1 MNRRDFVKKGMVLG
15 TVTPML
21 PLTFSLSTRGDSDPT
36 EKPSWLVEMI
46 HRNDQVVKSIR
57 KRRVNDQQ
65 DPLFGAVLDGVDMA
79 TPHAVTGFIKT
90 GICSLASPESEWY
103 GHETLLEELIGSAA
117 FLLKLQHEDGTIDLV
132 ITNFHSTP
140 DTGFL
145 VKYLCPVYGLL
156 QNSGIKGKEP
166 LLEHLHKFLQ
176 KAGEAL
182 LVGGIHTP
190 NHRWVVCAA
199 LAGLHMLW
207 PKQEY
212 VDRANDWLAEGIDM
226 DEDGQYEEKSSYI
239 YSSLSDRVLIHTA
252 RGFNKPELL
261 DYVRK
266 NLEMT
271 LFYLHPNGEVVTEA
285 SGRQDQAIIGTLEN
299 YYYPYRY
306 LAIKD
311 KNERFASACR
321 LIESTAMA
329 KTTGFLQYF
338 LEDLFL
344 WEKLPEPGLL
354 PIDYFK
360 DFRNSGLVRI
370 RRGDYDASILP
381 KNAAFFTFHKMNT
394 VLQGVRLASA
404 FFGKGQF
411 VADTYEVIEGKTIME
426 SHLEGPY
433 YQPFPRDEITGDGVW
448 EKMPKTERKQSEIQ
462 KLHSKIIVT
471 EIPQGFELDI
481 SMEGTDHVPLVIELI
496 FRPGG
501 TFGGLVAHEELDQ
514 VFFLKEGMG
523 KYQFK
528 GESIVFGPAQ
538 YAHKWVDIRGALP
551 RMEAPTVYLTAFTPF
566 HTKIR
571 IS

>member
-1 MNRRDFVKKGMVLG
+1 MVLG
-15 TVTPML
+15 AVTPMV
-21 PLTFSLSTRGDSDPT
+21 PFAFSFPNREPIDPT
-36 EKPSWLVEMI
+36 KKPAWLVEMI
-46 HRNDQVVKSIR
+46 YRNDQQVKNILE
-57 KRRVNDQQ
+57 RRVNDQT
-65 DPLFGAVLDGVDMA
+65 DPQYGAVLDGVEMPTA
-79 TPHAVTGFIKT
+79 HAVTAFIKT

-103 GHETLLEELIGSAA
+103 GHSTLLKDLIGSAA
-117 FLLKLQHEDGTIDLV
+117 FLLKLQHGDGTIDLM

-156 QNSGIKGKEP
+156 QKSRIEGKEA
-166 LLEHLHKFLQ
+166 LLEILQKFLQ
-176 KAGEAL
+176 KAGDAL
-182 LVGGIHTP
+182 VVGGIHTP

-207 PKQEY
+207 PMQKY
-212 VDRANDWLAEGIDM
+212 LDRANKWLAEGIDM

-239 YSSLSDRVLIHTA
+239 YSSLSDRVLITTA

-271 LFYLHPNGEVVTEA
+271 LYYLHPNGEVVTEA
-285 SGRQDQAIIGTLEN
+285 SGRQDQALIGTLEN

-311 KNERFASACR
+311 QNERFAAACR
-321 LIESTAMA
+321 LIESTAME

-338 LEDLFL
+338 LEDPFL
-344 WEKLPEPGLL
+344 WEKLPDPGLL
-354 PIDYFK
+354 PINYFK

-381 KNAAFFTFHKMNT
+381 KNPAFFTFHKKNT
-394 VLQGVRLASA
+394 VLQAIRLASA

-411 VADTYEVIEGKTIME
+411 VADTYEVKEGKITME
-426 SHLEGPY
+426 MHLEGPY
-433 YQPFPRDEITGDGVW
+433 YQPFPADEITGDGVW
-448 EKMPKTERKQSEIQ
+448 ENLPKTERKQSEIQ
-462 KLHSKIIVT
+462 QLQSTITVA

-481 SMEGTDHVPLVIELI
+481 RIEGTDHVPLAIELI

-501 TFGGLVAHEELDQ
+501 TFDGLVAHETLDQ
-514 VFFLKEGMG
+514 VYFLKEGMG
-523 KYQFK
+523 KYRAQ
-528 GESIVFGPAQ
+528 GESIEFGPAQ
-538 YAHKWVDIRGALP
+538 YAHKWVDIRGGLP
-551 RMEAPTVYLTAFTPF
+551 RMDAPTVYLTAFTPF
-566 HTKIR
+566 HTKLR